1 MEILVS
7 QLDMESLKR
16 VASTCKEL
24 RDAFSL
30 EDAGSFLNWAKRVT
44 MARIQGRSVI
54 SGSHVSNKRSRDS
67 QDDERG
73 WSGSTTGREAHRE
86 YTLRTI
92 V

>member
-44 MARIQGRSVI
+44 MARVQGRSVI

-67 QDDERG
+67 QDDEEDGQEVLPAVKRIA
-73 WSGSTTGREAHRE
+73 STH
-86 YTLRTI
+86 
-92 V
+92 